1 MKQPG
6 APQKASYAGAAAS
19 PPVSGWRVT
28 TVRFTLLPERSH
40 CARATALPAPP
51 RPPPPSPSPPCPP
64 PRPAPHE
71 SVRARAAH
79 LSAEGA
85 RPWKIPLPSS
95 LHPVRLLSSSVLG
108 RSASIPA
115 AFASTKWQ
123 PPCLGACPA
132 YPGPWDGGLGRWVGT
147 RRMEL

>member
-1 MKQPG
+1 MQQPG
-6 APQKASYAGAAAS
+6 APQKAWYAGAAAS

-51 RPPPPSPSPPCPP
+51 RPPCTLAL
-64 PRPAPHE
+64 RPAPHE
-71 SVRARAAH
+71 SVRVRAAH

-147 RRMEL
+147 RWMEL